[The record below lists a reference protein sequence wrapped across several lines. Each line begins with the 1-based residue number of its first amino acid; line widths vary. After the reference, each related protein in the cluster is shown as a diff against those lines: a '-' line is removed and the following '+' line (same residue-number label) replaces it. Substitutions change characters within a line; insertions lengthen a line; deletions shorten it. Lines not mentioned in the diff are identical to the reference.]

1 MKIRTDFV
9 ANSSSSSFVLAR
21 KGALNEKQKAAVIAY
36 IEENLLGRRVESM
49 EQLQQFAEENGFRE
63 DSELFQ
69 ESREYLEK
77 GYVISGDTI
86 DFECMFGEEYV
97 CVLENIW
104 RILEENGEGN
114 FVGVDTDLS
123 Y

>member
-9 ANSSSSSFVLAR
+9 TNSSSSSFVLAR
-21 KGALNEKQKAAVIAY
+21 KGTLSERQKSAVIAY
-36 IEENLLGRRVESM
+36 IEDNLLGKRVESM
-49 EQLQQFAEENGFRE
+49 EQLQHFAEENGLRE
-63 DSELFQ
+63 DSRLFQ

-97 CVLENIW
+97 CVLKDIW
-104 RILEENGEGN
+104 RILEENGEGD
-114 FVGVDTDLS
+114 FVGIDTELS

>member
-9 ANSSSSSFVLAR
+9 INSSSSSFVLAR

-36 IEENLLGRRVESM
+36 IEENLLGKRVGSSD
-49 EQLQQFAEENGFRE
+49 QLQQFAEENGFCE
-63 DSELFQ
+63 DSKLYQ

-97 CVLENIW
+97 CILKNIW

-114 FVGVDTDLS
+114 FVGLDTDLS

>member
-9 ANSSSSSFVLAR
+9 TNSSSSSYVLAR
-21 KGALNEKQKAAVIAY
+21 KGALNEKQKAAIIAY
-36 IEENLLGRRVESM
+36 IEENLLGKRAESM
-49 EQLQQFAEENGFRE
+49 EQLRQFAEENGFRE
-63 DSELFQ
+63 DSGLFQ

-97 CVLENIW
+97 CILKNIW
-104 RILEENGEGN
+104 RILEKNGEGN
-114 FVGVDTDLS
+114 FVGLDTDLS

>member
-9 ANSSSSSFVLAR
+9 TNSSSSSFVLAR

-36 IEENLLGRRVESM
+36 IEENLLGRQAESM

-63 DSELFQ
+63 DSELFR
-69 ESREYLEK
+69 EAREYLEK

-86 DFECMFGEEYV
+86 DFECMTGEEYV

-114 FVGVDTDLS
+114 FVGIDKDLS

>member
-49 EQLQQFAEENGFRE
+49 EQLQQFAEENGFCE

-69 ESREYLEK
+69 ESRVCSVKNMSVYWKTSGGFWRKTGK
-77 GYVISGDTI
+77 GIS
-86 DFECMFGEEYV
+86 
-97 CVLENIW
+97 
-104 RILEENGEGN
+104 
-114 FVGVDTDLS
+114 
-123 Y
+123 